1 LQLPPVPS
9 AAEDT
14 SVKLRDIRDEAMNA
28 GLAADRPIPVGAK
41 MLRLELLKTK
51 AELERSLSELVL
63 DCRLRNGGALVQG
76 VSVADPGHRGIG
88 IPRRPGTMV

>member
-1 LQLPPVPS
+1 MPPVPS

-14 SVKLRDIRDEAMNA
+14 SVKLRDIRDEAMNS

-63 DCRLRNGGALVQG
+63 DCTACGMEAHWVQG